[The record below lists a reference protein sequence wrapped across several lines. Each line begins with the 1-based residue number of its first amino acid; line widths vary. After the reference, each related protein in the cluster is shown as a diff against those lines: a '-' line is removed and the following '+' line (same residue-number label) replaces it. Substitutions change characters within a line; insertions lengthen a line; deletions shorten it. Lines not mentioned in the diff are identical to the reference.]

1 MVFDLK
7 YVISIY
13 IILLVLLYFYN
24 NQLFNLNVKNKK
36 KKIVYLSFLL
46 IIIAI
51 ISFYVKILYECF
63 FWLKYY
69 HSLNMEENIKL
80 SIKKIKNNINY
91 SSELMNLENN
101 IHEYEK
107 PKYYTI
113 NEFIVNLFVKYIY
126 YILLII
132 IFCIV
137 IYSYL

>member
-24 NQLFNLNVKNKK
+24 DQLFNLNVKNKK

-63 FWLKYY
+63 FD
-69 HSLNMEENIKL
+69 
-80 SIKKIKNNINY
+80 
-91 SSELMNLENN
+91 
-101 IHEYEK
+101 
-107 PKYYTI
+107 
-113 NEFIVNLFVKYIY
+113 
-126 YILLII
+126 
-132 IFCIV
+132 
-137 IYSYL
+137 